1 MAILEVNDLVVHY
14 GSVEALKGVSL
25 DVAEGSITTILGSN
39 GAGKSTLL
47 NTIAGLVSASSGK
60 IFYRGQII
68 NDSPAEDNIRMG
80 LCLVPEGKRLFPY
93 LTVVENLKMGAFI
106 RKDKTEIEKDIER
119 IFARFPVLGGRK
131 KFYAGSLSGGEQQ
144 MLAVARGLMAKP
156 KLLMLDEPTMG
167 IAPLV
172 VEEILR
178 NIQEIRETGV
188 TIILVEQNISHILD
202 TADRAFVLEQGKLV
216 LEGDTHTLLNNGRV
230 REAYLGK

>member
-131 KFYAGSLSGGEQQ
+131 KFHAGSLSGGEQQ

-216 LEGDTHTLLNNGRV
+216 LEGDTHTLLNNERV

>member
-60 IFYRGQII
+60 IRFGGQLI
-68 NDSPAEDNIRMG
+68 NDSPAENNIRMG

-131 KFYAGSLSGGEQQ
+131 KFHAGSLSGGEQQ

-230 REAYLGK
+230 REAYLEK

>member
-60 IFYRGQII
+60 IFYRDQII

-131 KFYAGSLSGGEQQ
+131 KFHAGSLSGGEQQ

>member
-14 GSVEALKGVSL
+14 GSVRALKGISFEVE
-25 DVAEGSITTILGSN
+25 EGSITTILGSN

-47 NTIAGLVSASSGK
+47 NTIAGLVPASSGK
-60 IFYRGQII
+60 IYFRGKII
-68 NDSPAEDNIRMG
+68 SDSIAENNIRMG

-93 LTVVENLKMGAFI
+93 LTVVDNLKMGAFI
-106 RKDKTEIEKDIER
+106 RKDKREIEKDIER
-119 IFARFPVLGGRK
+119 IFDRFPVLRRRK
-131 KFYAGSLSGGEQQ
+131 KFQAGDLSGGEQQ

-167 IAPLV
+167 IAPII
-172 VEEILR
+172 VEKILET
-178 NIQEIRETGV
+178 IQEIRETGV

-202 TADRAFVLEQGKLV
+202 TADKGFVLEQGRLV
-216 LEGDTHTLLNNGRV
+216 LEGDTKVLMNNERV

>member
-1 MAILEVNDLVVHY
+1 MAILEVKDLVVHY
-14 GSVEALKGVSL
+14 GSVRALKGISFEVE
-25 DVAEGSITTILGSN
+25 EGSITTILGSN

-60 IFYRGQII
+60 IYFRGKII
-68 NDSPAEDNIRMG
+68 SDSIAENNIRMG

-93 LTVVENLKMGAFI
+93 LTVVDNLKMGAFI
-106 RKDKTEIEKDIER
+106 RKDKREIEKDIER
-119 IFARFPVLGGRK
+119 IFDRFPVLRGRK
-131 KFYAGSLSGGEQQ
+131 KFQAGDLSGGEQQ

-167 IAPLV
+167 IAPIIV
-172 VEEILR
+172 GKILET
-178 NIQEIRETGV
+178 IQEIRETGV

-202 TADRAFVLEQGKLV
+202 TADKGFVLEQGRLV
-216 LEGDTHTLLNNGRV
+216 LEGDTKVLMNNERV

>member
-14 GSVEALKGVSL
+14 DSVEALKGVSL

-60 IFYRGQII
+60 ICYRGQII
-68 NDSPAEDNIRMG
+68 NDSPAENNIRMG

-119 IFARFPVLGGRK
+119 IFARFPVLGLRK
-131 KFYAGSLSGGEQQ
+131 KFHAGSLSGGEQQ

-178 NIQEIRETGV
+178 NIQEIRDTGV
-188 TIILVEQNISHILD
+188 SIILVEQNISHILD
-202 TADRAFVLEQGKLV
+202 TADKAFVLEQGKLV
-216 LEGDTHTLLNNGRV
+216 LEGDTHTLLDNDRV

>member
-14 GSVEALKGVSL
+14 GSVRALNGVSL
-25 DVAEGSITTILGSN
+25 AVEERSITTILGSN

-47 NTIAGLVSASSGK
+47 NTIAGLLSPTSGN
-60 IFYRGQII
+60 ICYGGQII
-68 NDSPAEDNIRMG
+68 NGSPAESNIRMG

-93 LTVVENLKMGAFI
+93 LTVVENLRMGAFI
-106 RKDKTEIEKDIER
+106 RDDKREIERDIER
-119 IFARFPVLGGRK
+119 IFARFPALRGRK
-131 KFYAGSLSGGEQQ
+131 KFHAGDLSGGEQQ

-172 VEEILR
+172 VGEILQ
-178 NIQEIRETGV
+178 NIQEIRQTGV
-188 TIILVEQNISHILD
+188 TVILVEQNISHILD
-202 TADRAFVLEQGKLV
+202 TADKAFVLEQGRLV
-216 LEGDTHTLLNNGRV
+216 LEGDTKVLLNDERV

>member
-1 MAILEVNDLVVHY
+1 MALLEVHDLVVHY
-14 GSVEALKGVSL
+14 GSVRALNGVSL
-25 DVAEGSITTILGSN
+25 SVEERSITTILGSN

-47 NTIAGLVSASSGK
+47 NTVAGLHPGTSGN
-60 IFYRGQII
+60 ICYADQII
-68 NDSPAEDNIRMG
+68 NHSPAESNIRMG

-106 RKDKTEIEKDIER
+106 RKDKREIEEDIER
-119 IFARFPVLGGRK
+119 IFTRFPVLERRK
-131 KFYAGSLSGGEQQ
+131 KAHASDLSGGEQQ

-156 KLLMLDEPTMG
+156 RLLMLDEPTMG

-172 VEEILR
+172 VEEILL
-178 NIQEIRETGV
+178 NIQEIRQTGV

-202 TADRAFVLEQGKLV
+202 TADKAFVLEQGRLV
-216 LEGDTHTLLNNGRV
+216 LEGDTKVLLNDERV

>member
-131 KFYAGSLSGGEQQ
+131 KFHAGSLSGGEQQ

>member
-14 GSVEALKGVSL
+14 GSVRALNGISL
-25 DVAEGSITTILGSN
+25 AVEERSITTILGSN

-47 NTIAGLVSASSGK
+47 NTIAGLVSASAGK
-60 IFYRGQII
+60 ICYGGKII
-68 NDSPAEDNIRMG
+68 NDSPAETNIRMG

-93 LTVVENLKMGAFI
+93 LTVAENLKMGAFI
-106 RKDKTEIEKDIER
+106 RKDKREIEEDIEK
-119 IFARFPVLGGRK
+119 IFTRFPVLRARK
-131 KFYAGSLSGGEQQ
+131 KLYAGALSGGEQQ

-216 LEGDTHTLLNNGRV
+216 LEGDTHTLLNNERV

>member
-60 IFYRGQII
+60 IRFGGQVI
-68 NDSPAEDNIRMG
+68 NDSPAENNIRMG

-131 KFYAGSLSGGEQQ
+131 KFHAGSLSGGEQQ

-216 LEGDTHTLLNNGRV
+216 LEGDTHTLLNNERV

>member
-60 IFYRGQII
+60 IRFGGQVI
-68 NDSPAEDNIRMG
+68 NDSPAENNIRMG

-131 KFYAGSLSGGEQQ
+131 KFHAGSLSGGEQQ

-188 TIILVEQNISHILD
+188 SIILVEQNISHILD

-216 LEGDTHTLLNNGRV
+216 LEGDTHTLLNNERV

>member
-68 NDSPAEDNIRMG
+68 NDSPAENNIRMG

-93 LTVVENLKMGAFI
+93 LTVLENLKMGAFI

-131 KFYAGSLSGGEQQ
+131 KFHAGSLSGGEQQ

>member
-14 GSVEALKGVSL
+14 GSVRALNGISL
-25 DVAEGSITTILGSN
+25 AVEERSITTILGSN

-60 IFYRGQII
+60 ICYRGQII
-68 NDSPAEDNIRMG
+68 NDSPAESNIRMG

-106 RKDKTEIEKDIER
+106 RKDKREIEEDIER

-131 KFYAGSLSGGEQQ
+131 KFHAGALSGGEQQ

-172 VEEILR
+172 VEEILQ

-202 TADRAFVLEQGKLV
+202 TADKAFVLEHGSLV
-216 LEGDTHTLLNNGRV
+216 LEGDTKVLLDNERV